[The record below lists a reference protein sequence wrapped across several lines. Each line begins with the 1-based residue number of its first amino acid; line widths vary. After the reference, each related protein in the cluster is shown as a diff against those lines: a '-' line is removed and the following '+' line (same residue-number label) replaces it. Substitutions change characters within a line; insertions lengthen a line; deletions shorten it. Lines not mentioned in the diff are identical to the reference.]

1 MVDVREPEEW
11 AIAHLPEAQLIPKG
25 ELPERVDE
33 ITHARG
39 VVLYC
44 RSGTRSAQ
52 AARLLLDLGFSNV
65 KSLRGGINA
74 WAQRVDPSLP
84 QY

>member
-1 MVDVREPEEW
+1 VRGP
-11 AIAHLPEAQLIPKG
+11 G

-33 ITHARG
+33 LTRASHL
-39 VVLYC
+39 VLYC
-44 RSGTRSAQ
+44 RSGQRSAD
-52 AARLLLDLGFSNV
+52 ATRLLLELGFSHVRN
-65 KSLRGGINA
+65 LRGGINA